1 MSKKYINF
9 LITGLFLCISSFLL
23 TGESPAFSFL
33 VSPSKVELI
42 CEPSGKITFNLRVI
56 NTEKRSQGFKVYLT
70 DLRLTREGKLQFPF
84 PGKEKRSC
92 AEWIEVKPSKFFLQP
107 FETETVLCDVNVQE
121 GYEGELYATVMVESE
136 EKALF
141 RVAVPVFLLI
151 KGKELVK
158 KVSFLPVK
166 VEKSFNK
173 NVLQFTVP
181 VKNEGNV
188 RLKVEGRARIRD
200 KWGRVWFEFPLTS
213 RGGTIFPESIRYLK
227 ANIKESLLLA
237 RCFLEISIAY
247 KSSYENKTTKT
258 MAIFPFDLEN
268 WSAGSISLYPLPF
281 VVNPSLIV
289 INSASKKKSAF
300 VEISSVKDTNSL
312 SFRASLNPSPNS
324 CRVEVVPEEFVVLP
338 GERRKVRLNI
348 NIPDNPQ
355 GNHYRRVIF
364 HGAEAEKSSLSY
376 GVTIF
381 TLSDKPR
388 RRCHLLSLKVEDD
401 IQPQLVLRLKNPEDA
416 FIKIKG
422 IINMEDERGM
432 NLLKH
437 RPFDQGE
444 FLVFPGEVVNLTAAL
459 PHKISPGNYI
469 VYLKIFSGEKQI
481 LQTKK
486 KITIK

>member
-1 MSKKYINF
+1 MSKKHINF

-56 NTEKRSQGFKVYLT
+56 NTEKRPRGFKIYLR

-107 FETETVLCDVNVQE
+107 FETETVLCSVNVQE

-158 KVSFLPVK
+158 KASFLPVK
-166 VEKSFNK
+166 VERSFNK
-173 NVLQFTVP
+173 NVLQLTAP
-181 VKNEGNV
+181 IKNEGNV
-188 RLKVEGRARIRD
+188 RLKVEGRAWIKD
-200 KWGRVWFEFPLTS
+200 KWGRAWFEFPLT
-213 RGGTIFPESIRYLK
+213 GGTIFPESIRYLK
-227 ANIKESLLLA
+227 ANIRESLLLA
-237 RCFLEISIAY
+237 RFFLEISIAY

-268 WSAGSISLYPLPF
+268 WSADSISLYPLPF
-281 VVNPSLIV
+281 VVNPSLII
-289 INSASKKKSAF
+289 INSASKKKSTF
-300 VEISSVKDTNSL
+300 VEISSVRDVSSL
-312 SFRASLNPSPNS
+312 IFRASLNPSPNP
-324 CRVEVVPEEFVVLP
+324 CRVKVVPEEFVVLP
-338 GERRKVRLNI
+338 GERKKVGLNI
-348 NIPDNPQ
+348 NIPDNLQ
-355 GNHYRRVIF
+355 GSPYRRVIF
-364 HGAEAEKSSLSY
+364 HSAETEKAPLSY

-381 TLSDKPR
+381 ALSDKPCR
-388 RRCHLLSLKVEDD
+388 KCHLLSLKVEDD

-416 FIKIKG
+416 FVKIKG
-422 IINMEDERGM
+422 VINMEDERGM
-432 NLLKH
+432 NLLKD

-444 FLVFPGEVVNLTAAL
+444 FLVFPGEAINLTAAL
-459 PHKISPGNYI
+459 PYKIPPGNYI
-469 VYLKIFSGEKQI
+469 VYLKISSGEKQI

>member
-1 MSKKYINF
+1 
-9 LITGLFLCISSFLL
+9 
-23 TGESPAFSFL
+23 
-33 VSPSKVELI
+33 
-42 CEPSGKITFNLRVI
+42 
-56 NTEKRSQGFKVYLT
+56 
-70 DLRLTREGKLQFPF
+70 
-84 PGKEKRSC
+84 
-92 AEWIEVKPSKFFLQP
+92 
-107 FETETVLCDVNVQE
+107 
-121 GYEGELYATVMVESE
+121 
-136 EKALF
+136 
-141 RVAVPVFLLI
+141 
-151 KGKELVK
+151 
-158 KVSFLPVK
+158 
-166 VEKSFNK
+166 
-173 NVLQFTVP
+173 
-181 VKNEGNV
+181 
-188 RLKVEGRARIRD
+188 
-200 KWGRVWFEFPLTS
+200 
-213 RGGTIFPESIRYLK
+213 
-227 ANIKESLLLA
+227 
-237 RCFLEISIAY
+237 
-247 KSSYENKTTKT
+247 

-268 WSAGSISLYPLPF
+268 WSARSISLYPLPF

-300 VEISSVKDTNSL
+300 VEISSVKGTNSL

-324 CRVEVVPEEFVVLP
+324 CRVEVVPEEFGVLP

-355 GNHYRRVIF
+355 GNYYRRVIF

-388 RRCHLLSLKVEDD
+388 RKCHLLSLKVEDD

-416 FIKIKG
+416 FVKIKG
-422 IINMEDERGM
+422 IITMEDERGM